1 MSLEYPESLAVDRI
15 KPAHQQI
22 TRYYND
28 MNINLVHNILINHGT
43 QGLDATLMSLLRR
56 AGIHCN
62 PRNFDGTQ
70 LPDDVPGGD
79 NYDLILLLADPLGQ
93 ACEALLR
100 QLQSSRRDIPCL
112 LICKTPA
119 RWLPMLSL
127 GAAGLIAEA
136 QLDSAAGQVQF
147 VYQVRRELEYLLQR
161 REMRRAA
168 NNVRELNQRLQMF
181 VDNTR
186 DAVACLQDGFHL
198 QANPAWLRFFGF
210 TAMADTQT
218 VSFLDLVADED
229 VERVRAFLN
238 SPFQAGHQRCEFTAL
253 RRDGQQVLAT
263 VDSATVSINGEQSLQ
278 LIVQTAHGN
287 AALSNAVR
295 EAVSRDLQT
304 GLLNEEHLLR
314 SINQAISSAVYQSRF
329 SALLIMSASQMPE
342 IAVAL
347 GKTDMHM
354 LLRDIASVLASRC
367 PLQSVLGRL
376 DCGDFVVLMPDADT
390 ESCQALLQTLDGL
403 DSTLLTVV
411 PAGTILQFSVGAAM
425 ITDEAPDADT
435 LLIRAR
441 QHQAVRRHQL
451 RSNQGISQS
460 SAMLE
465 LLRQSLQEEN
475 LLLVYQPTV
484 CLKAD
489 AREYF
494 EVRVRVPMADRLV
507 HPGEFLDAANQHGL
521 GERLDRYVLTHAMR
535 AIRHHSNERLRLTIN
550 LTANSLLSQTLMA
563 WLTQELQRQQ
573 QSPRQIILQVSE
585 VDFLSAPEQSRAFCT
600 QVRALGFELSLA
612 HFGCSLDPFRMLGEV
627 QAEFVKLDRSLL
639 QNIDID
645 SRQRERLYELV
656 GALHGQGIR
665 VIASMVEDVGL
676 LPMLWQANVNFVQGN
691 CLQQPADHMDFGLF
705 NEEELSQLPAD

>member
-1 MSLEYPESLAVDRI
+1 VDRI
-15 KPAHQQI
+15 KPAHEKN
-22 TRYYND
+22 THYYNN
-28 MNINLVHNILINHGT
+28 MNSSDIHNILINQGT
-43 QGLDATLMSLLRR
+43 QGLESTLISLLRR

-62 PRNFDGTQ
+62 PRDFDGTQ
-70 LPDDVPGGD
+70 LPDDVPGGESH
-79 NYDLILLLADPLGQ
+79 DLILLLTDPLGP

-100 QLQSSRRDIPCL
+100 QLMSSRRDIPCL

-127 GAAGLIAEA
+127 GAAALIAEA

-147 VYQVRRELEYLLQR
+147 VYQVRRELTHLLQR
-161 REMRRAA
+161 REMRRAV

-186 DAVACLQDGFHL
+186 DAVACLQDGLHL
-198 QANPAWLRFFGF
+198 TANPAWLRFFCF
-210 TAMADTQT
+210 TDIADTQR

-229 VERVRAFLN
+229 VERVRAFLH

-263 VDSATVSINGEQSLQ
+263 VDSASVSINGEQSLQ
-278 LIVQTAHGN
+278 LIVQLAHGN

-314 SINQAISSAVYQSRF
+314 SINQAISSAVYQHRF
-329 SALLIMSASQMPE
+329 SALLILSSGQLPE

-354 LLRDIASVLASRC
+354 LLRDIATVLASRC

-390 ESCQALLQTLDGL
+390 ESCQSLLQTLDGL

-411 PAGTILQFSVGAAM
+411 PPGSNLQFSVGAAM
-425 ITDEAPDADT
+425 IADEAPDADT

-451 RSNQGISQS
+451 RTNQGMNQS
-460 SAMLE
+460 NAILE
-465 LLRQSLQEEN
+465 LLRQSLQDEN

-489 AREYF
+489 SREYF
-494 EVRVRVPMADRLV
+494 EVRVRVPIADRLV
-507 HPGEFLDAANQHGL
+507 FPGEFLDAANQHGL
-521 GERLDRYVLTHAMR
+521 GERLDRYVLTHAMQ
-535 AIRHHSNERLRLTIN
+535 AIRHQANERLRLTIN
-550 LTANSLLSQTLMA
+550 LTANSLVSQTLLA

-585 VDFLSAPEQSRAFCT
+585 VDFLSAPDQSRLFCT
-600 QVRALGFELSLA
+600 QVRALGFELSVT

-665 VIASMVEDVGL
+665 VIAPMVEDVAL

-705 NEEELSQLPAD
+705 NEEQLSQLPVD